1 MPHPNAPFCLETL
14 RDLLGIARALYASWR
29 TDGVGPIEME
39 ELRSIGEDLRD
50 AYRLASKTKAGTG
63 AHLAALTK
71 AERATKRFGDI
82 IQHDTVKHL
91 VSFTGQRLGFA
102 EPNARPFFDRNSKH
116 ERRVK
121 RG

>member
-1 MPHPNAPFCLETL
+1 VPGSNAPISLETL

-29 TDGVGPIEME
+29 KDGMGPIEME
-39 ELRSIGEDLRD
+39 ELRSIGEDLRE
-50 AYRLASKTKAGTG
+50 AYRLASKTKQGTG
-63 AHLAALTK
+63 AYLAALTK

-82 IQHDTVKHL
+82 IQHDTVKQL

-102 EPNARPFFDRNSKH
+102 APNARPFFDRNSKH

>member
-1 MPHPNAPFCLETL
+1 MPRANAPIPLETL

-29 TDGVGPIEME
+29 KDGVGPIEME

-50 AYRLASKTKAGTG
+50 AHALVSKTKRGSG
-63 AHLAALTK
+63 AYLAAMTK
-71 AERATKRFGDI
+71 AERATKRLGDI
-82 IQHDTVKHL
+82 IQHDTVKQL

-102 EPNARPFFDRNSKH
+102 QPSALPFLDRNLKL